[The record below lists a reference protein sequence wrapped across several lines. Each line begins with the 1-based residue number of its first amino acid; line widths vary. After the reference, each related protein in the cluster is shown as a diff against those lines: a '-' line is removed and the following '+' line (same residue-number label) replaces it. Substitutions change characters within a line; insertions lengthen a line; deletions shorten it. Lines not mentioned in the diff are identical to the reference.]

1 MLLVIQTVYVQVCIS
16 TGTKNKNR
24 KCKNSLPSYCNYF
37 VEVCDAC
44 ILLYDS
50 VNVLLSLIDVT
61 STPEPVLLRVKR
73 PDSTAKPVKPLTLDN
88 DDKSKIVLP
97 SETPVD
103 QTEKAPEIKVSLER
117 INPGPSSSSQGEGK
131 GNDLSPKKL
140 RDRVEE
146 AMFSELC
153 SLQEYTQMKA
163 EVLRYHCVRFQEKD
177 CSPQALYSSE

>member
-1 MLLVIQTVYVQVCIS
+1 MIDMVLMRFDVCIPLFN
-16 TGTKNKNR
+16 G
-24 KCKNSLPSYCNYF
+24 
-37 VEVCDAC
+37 
-44 ILLYDS
+44 
-50 VNVLLSLIDVT
+50 VNVLLSLTDII
-61 STPEPVLLRVKR
+61 STTEPLLLRVKR
-73 PDSTAKPVKPLTLDN
+73 PDSTAKPAKPLKLDN
-88 DDKSKIVLP
+88 DDKSEIVLP

-131 GNDLSPKKL
+131 ANDLSPKKL
-140 RDRVEE
+140 RDKVEE

>member
-1 MLLVIQTVYVQVCIS
+1 MLLVIQTVYVQVCIW

-24 KCKNSLPSYCNYF
+24 KCKNSLPSNCNYF

-88 DDKSKIVLP
+88 DDKSEIVLP

>member
-1 MLLVIQTVYVQVCIS
+1 MLLVIQTVYVQVCIW

>member
-1 MLLVIQTVYVQVCIS
+1 MFKFAFELELRTKIENAKIAYLHTVIILL
-16 TGTKNKNR
+16 
-24 KCKNSLPSYCNYF
+24 KCN
-37 VEVCDAC
+37 AC

-88 DDKSKIVLP
+88 DDKSEIVLP

-117 INPGPSSSSQGEGK
+117 INPGPSSSSQGEA
-131 GNDLSPKKL
+131 NDLSPKKL